1 MSLFPSNLTK
11 PIGVVGLGLMGQS
24 LIKRL
29 DAGAL
34 RMLGYDI
41 NPQQMDHIGE
51 HRSASLA
58 TIATS
63 CEVIL
68 LAVFNTNQV
77 RNTLFAPDGLF
88 AHAKGALTAIC
99 TSTCDPHEIRQIA
112 LDVEKAGHHFLELPI
127 SGTSMQLARGDCL
140 GLMGGSLDLA
150 NKLSDL
156 LDIITPNRQFIG
168 PAGDASKA
176 KLAINLVLGLHR
188 AALAEG
194 LNFGVKLGLNPE
206 NLLQTLQNSAAAS
219 GVMKIKGPLMV
230 ARQYDQ
236 PQSKVGQSLKDF
248 GLIADLAQDAGLMLP
263 LAEVYIKL
271 LQSQLQDG
279 HADLDNAII
288 YEAIFQNRLKNQNP

>member
-1 MSLFPSNLTK
+1 
-11 PIGVVGLGLMGQS
+11 
-24 LIKRL
+24 
-29 DAGAL
+29 
-34 RMLGYDI
+34 
-41 NPQQMDHIGE
+41 
-51 HRSASLA
+51 
-58 TIATS
+58 
-63 CEVIL
+63 
-68 LAVFNTNQV
+68 
-77 RNTLFAPDGLF
+77 
-88 AHAKGALTAIC
+88 
-99 TSTCDPHEIRQIA
+99 
-112 LDVEKAGHHFLELPI
+112 
-127 SGTSMQLARGDCL
+127 MQLARGDCL

-156 LDIITPNRQFIG
+156 LDVITPNRQFIG

-219 GVMKIKGPLMV
+219 SVMKIKGPLMV

-271 LQSQLQDG
+271 LQSQLLDG